1 MGMAGGDTTAR
12 STTRLLPG
20 GADNVTVATAGR
32 RRVASSSDEVS
43 DALLRIAENGEI
55 DLNSGDG
62 GRNRVYT
69 YQGKR
74 CRARVSS
81 KDYARFV
88 VEMRSYKR
96 QSCVQISARVCQLVT
111 FVLAAVAIAIGVWQ
125 LNLQMNLIDEGMVR
139 DYSDGAVK
147 LRPSIPALEATVRDL
162 DQIVTALNVG
172 VNTAG
177 EVVDGVQN
185 VTSLITS
192 GQGAQF
198 AADVVNNAT
207 QVVGPALDD
216 LQAAGNSIGTAV
228 GGVLSGNSTIE
239 DGLSDIGD
247 AFSSFGNNLVSGLQ
261 ETGQQIA
268 SSATSAFCGALS
280 FLCEPPQQN

>member
-88 VEMRSYKR
+88 VKMRSYRR

-139 DYSDGAVK
+139 DYSDGAAK

-177 EVVDGVQN
+177 EVVDGVQ
-185 VTSLITS
+185 
-192 GQGAQF
+192 
-198 AADVVNNAT
+198 NAT

-280 FLCEPPQQN
+280 FLCEPPRQN

>member
-1 MGMAGGDTTAR
+1 MGIMAGGDTTAR
-12 STTRLLPG
+12 ATTRLLPG

-69 YQGKR
+69 YQGKK

-88 VEMRSYKR
+88 VEMRSYRR
-96 QSCVQISARVCQLVT
+96 QSCVQISAR
-111 FVLAAVAIAIGVWQ
+111 VWQ

-139 DYSDGAVK
+139 DYSDGAAK

-177 EVVDGVQN
+177 EVVDGFQN

-228 GGVLSGNSTIE
+228 GGVLSGTSTIE